1 MGGTEGEARERG
13 IRDSLGWEYNGRRGP
28 AGRVALSRPERT
40 LLGGTYGYVRYP
52 DSASMGN
59 GLVRICVCGG
69 HIWYYRDNT
78 DLRYAS
84 P

>member
-40 LLGGTYGYVRYP
+40 LLGGTYGYVRYH

-59 GLVRICVCGG
+59 RLVRICVRWACLVLPRQ
-69 HIWYYRDNT
+69 Y
-78 DLRYAS
+78 
-84 P
+84 